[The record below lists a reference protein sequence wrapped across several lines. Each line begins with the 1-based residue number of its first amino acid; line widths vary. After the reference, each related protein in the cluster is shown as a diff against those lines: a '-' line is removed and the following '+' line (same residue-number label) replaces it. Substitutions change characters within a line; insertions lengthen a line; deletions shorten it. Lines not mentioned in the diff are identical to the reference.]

1 MFEGGTSKNHNLI
14 RKKIEQERN
23 DFKKLINLVTDF
35 SIMYLIK
42 QIRSGVDIIKVFE
55 SWAGLLDK
63 EDYNEFVIEPNE
75 RIKTAI
81 KTSFPK
87 IPIIFFP
94 RQSSRNI
101 YPFIKKV
108 KPDVLSLDKEVSA
121 EVLKVAKKNEIIL
134 QGNLDPLILI
144 NGGKELEDEVK
155 KFMLQFSKNDHIF
168 NLSHGIM
175 PITPLYNVHKTL
187 DTIKSFNET
196 R

>member
-1 MFEGGTSKNHNLI
+1 
-14 RKKIEQERN
+14 
-23 DFKKLINLVTDF
+23 
-35 SIMYLIK
+35 MYLIK

-87 IPIIFFP
+87 KPIIFFP

-101 YPFIKKV
+101 YSFIKRV

-134 QGNLDPLILI
+134 QGNLDPFDPYKWRRRIRRRS
-144 NGGKELEDEVK
+144 K
-155 KFMLQFSKNDHIF
+155 KNYATIFKKRPHI
-168 NLSHGIM
+168 
-175 PITPLYNVHKTL
+175 
-187 DTIKSFNET
+187 
-196 R
+196 

>member
-1 MFEGGTSKNHNLI
+1 
-14 RKKIEQERN
+14 
-23 DFKKLINLVTDF
+23 
-35 SIMYLIK
+35 MYLIK

-87 IPIIFFP
+87 IPIIF
-94 RQSSRNI
+94 SRDSHPENI
-101 YPFIKKV
+101 YSFIKRV

-144 NGGKELEDEVK
+144 NGGKKLEDEVK
-155 KFMLQFSKNDHIF
+155 NYVTIFKNDHIF

-175 PITPLYNVHKTL
+175 PITPLDNVQKTL

>member
-1 MFEGGTSKNHNLI
+1 MN
-14 RKKIEQERN
+14 
-23 DFKKLINLVTDF
+23 
-35 SIMYLIK
+35 
-42 QIRSGVDIIKVFE
+42 
-55 SWAGLLDK
+55 
-63 EDYNEFVIEPNE
+63 
-75 RIKTAI
+75 
-81 KTSFPK
+81 
-87 IPIIFFP
+87 
-94 RQSSRNI
+94 NI
-101 YPFIKKV
+101 YSFIKRV

-155 KFMLQFSKNDHIF
+155 KIMLQFSKNDHIF

-175 PITPLYNVHKTL
+175 PITPLDNVQKTL

>member
-14 RKKIEQERN
+14 RKKIEQERD
-23 DFKKLINLVTDF
+23 DFKNLINLVTDF

-87 IPIIFFP
+87 IPIIFFRDSHP
-94 RQSSRNI
+94 
-101 YPFIKKV
+101 
-108 KPDVLSLDKEVSA
+108 
-121 EVLKVAKKNEIIL
+121 EI
-134 QGNLDPLILI
+134 
-144 NGGKELEDEVK
+144 
-155 KFMLQFSKNDHIF
+155 F
-168 NLSHGIM
+168 
-175 PITPLYNVHKTL
+175 TLY
-187 DTIKSFNET
+187 
-196 R
+196 